1 MDLRSFEVPTQ
12 LRHALVMICLLGEF
26 RLTFRQQVVP
36 LRPGSKSALLLIR
49 LALTSHEGLSSAEL
63 MDLLW
68 PGRNLAL
75 ARQSLSSLVHQLHVC
90 SQKHLSGHNL
100 IRSYS
105 GHYAIDRSS
114 GVCMDT
120 EYFDTLLARGDELHG
135 NGEIESGIACWEN
148 ALGLYRGDLV
158 DDGAIET
165 VIERERL
172 RASFLKILARLAD
185 YAYSQGDNTKAL
197 AYIYRLLRHDP
208 SREDAHRKAMRCYMR
223 LGLRSQAF
231 RQYEL
236 CRQSL
241 QELFGCMPEPA
252 TENLLQ
258 LMKLDPMSV
267 Y

>member
-1 MDLRSFEVPTQ
+1 MDLPSLGVPTQ
-12 LRHALVMICLLGEF
+12 FSHAPVMICLLGDF
-26 RLTFRQQVVP
+26 RLTFRRQAVP
-36 LRPGSKSALLLIR
+36 LRPGSKPVQLLTR
-49 LALTSHEGLSSAEL
+49 LALASQDGLSSAQL
-63 MDLLW
+63 MELLW
-68 PGRNLAL
+68 PSRDLAL
-75 ARQSLSSLVHQLHVC
+75 ARQSLSSLVHQLHIC

-100 IRSYS
+100 IRSYP

-120 EYFDTLLARGDELHG
+120 EYFDVLLARGEDLHSG
-135 NGEIESGIACWEN
+135 DQVESGIACWQS
-148 ALGLYRGDLV
+148 ALELYRGDLV

-172 RASFLKILARLAD
+172 RAGFLKILARLAD
-185 YAYSQGDNTKAL
+185 YAYSQDDNTKAL
-197 AYIYRLLRHDP
+197 GYIYRLLRHDLC
-208 SREDAHRKAMRCYMR
+208 REDAHRQAMRCYMR

-241 QELFGCMPEPA
+241 KELFGCEPEPA
-252 TENLLQ
+252 TEKLLQ
-258 LMKLDPMSV
+258 QMKLDPTGV